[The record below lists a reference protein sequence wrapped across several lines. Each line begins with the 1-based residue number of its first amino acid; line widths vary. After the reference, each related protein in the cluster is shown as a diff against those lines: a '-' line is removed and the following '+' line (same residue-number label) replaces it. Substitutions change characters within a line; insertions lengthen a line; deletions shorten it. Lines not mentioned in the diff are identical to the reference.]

1 MKQAVDTVLA
11 LDGPAFCEIFTDTK
25 QVWEPKSSTKRLPD
39 LTSFLERWQKEIM
52 QFHQTWK
59 INIPEILLDFSWQC
73 VR

>member
-39 LTSFLERWQKEIM
+39 GTLVSPRWR
-52 QFHQTWK
+52 TW
-59 INIPEILLDFSWQC
+59 PLPAA
-73 VR
+73 